1 MPIPKMEIWK
11 FTNRMGKSSKLCGKG
26 VRKKLVHHSTSI
38 DFGSLLMPADVFH
51 HPQIFG
57 EPQHFDLSP
66 SQAPMKPPAGHL
78 TPGTERFLRVVL
90 RNSKGYPT
98 ESYGLPAL
106 IFRHVYPLGDI
117 HLSFGHHGEKILKLQ
132 AFGSR
137 REKDAI
143 AILRQQ

>member
-1 MPIPKMEIWK
+1 
-11 FTNRMGKSSKLCGKG
+11 
-26 VRKKLVHHSTSI
+26 
-38 DFGSLLMPADVFH
+38 MPADVFH

-66 SQAPMKPPAGHL
+66 SSEAPMKPP
-78 TPGTERFLRVVL
+78 
-90 RNSKGYPT
+90 
-98 ESYGLPAL
+98 YGLPAL
-106 IFRHVYPLGDI
+106 IFRRAYPFGDI
-117 HLSFGHHGEKILKLQ
+117 HLSFGHHGEKALKLQ